1 MLTEM
6 KPVEHFRELVE
17 TAIEGQGIQTT
28 DMAKYYI
35 SSLLASFV
43 TSERLTGEPLAI
55 KYLKALGSGRAEQAA
70 MMRELG
76 DVALFTSG
84 FFSDSL
90 KRSIIDV
97 DYYALMG
104 AASYGFL
111 AAMYEDMGR
120 GEEGFVGLPLYGE
133 LSGKF
138 TRFVDILV
146 EVSERSRLTSS
157 ADVLR
162 VYERWLKT
170 RSAHAERILRDIGI
184 DPVDLGARALH

>member
-1 MLTEM
+1 MLTEI
-6 KPVEHFRELVE
+6 KPVEHFRELVD
-17 TAIEGQGIQTT
+17 TAIESQRVETT
-28 DMAKYYI
+28 DMARFYI

-43 TSERLTGEPLAI
+43 TPQRLTGEALAI
-55 KYLKALGSGRAEQAA
+55 RYLKALNSGRAEQATL
-70 MMRELG
+70 MRDLG

-90 KRSIIDV
+90 KRSIVDV
-97 DYYALMG
+97 DYYVLMG

-111 AAMYEDMGR
+111 AAMYEDAGAR
-120 GEEGFVGLPLYGE
+120 DSGAAHPPLYSE

-138 TRFVDILV
+138 DCFVDILS

-157 ADVLR
+157 GDVLR

-170 RSAHAERILRDIGI
+170 GSALAGRILRDMGI
-184 DPVDLGARALH
+184 DPVEVGTRPVH